1 MRKRSKSVT
10 NLHITKVL
18 ALGHYKIDYS
28 ITLDDDDMRAFNLTD
43 ITKLKTYSDIKFIIE
58 NLSLWSKIRLTT
70 DNDWINLLLYLNR
83 INTESNKIYL
93 EFISYEHP
101 VYLNDEVKQM
111 LQTVNETN
119 YFFVNETALT
129 PEEQKA
135 FSLTI
140 RFRDR
145 STVIHFNELEDIE
158 RNNNVDNE
166 VQEEGGTKIREIT
179 QEEEEA
185 EQNLS
190 GSIFDKVKLTCDSYN
205 YFLSSIGETLET
217 SPYED
222 FVEFVVDAKLKYGAL
237 IVTEYGDHVEYF
249 SDKETMTLLNKLY
262 LITDIFLFDEKEAL
276 SNFKKHYEIL
286 TKENSKKV
294 YKFGEI
300 EINNYPFGKEG
311 KQKTERNEEKNLSDN
326 EHENEHDNENNNV
339 SENKG
344 ETDEHKDEEEEHNG
358 EEDEQKG
365 EEDEHN
371 GEEDEQKGEE
381 DEQKGE
387 IENVNENEKQV
398 SGEEVDKENKKSE
411 IAKEDNKSQMSS
423 RVNSHANVKKNN
435 IYRNSIIPFNHRG
448 KLKLLTEKDI
458 FDYFRFDVACNGGL
472 SILNSKLGIFIDENF
487 SKVTFIEVPMNSK
500 ALIFSYDI
508 KPHPKLYPSTLHK
521 VEKYWA
527 VLRGNRN
534 YFKSFFYAG
543 ILSIICFQRRK
554 NFGLETLY
562 PAYLKGHELLR
573 RILHLKTKDIEF
585 PDNPK
590 FYIVKLNN
598 GEIDNFLKKQ
608 YNGKKEKKFVLDC
621 INLEKSHLKYYVPL
635 FDDNLHE
642 FFDND
647 VTKKELER
655 KGFINS
661 KGFVNY
667 DPYYREGMGIPG
679 KNNLRYVSGSNPNYV
694 IKKQVEANVKNMNNR
709 ILKGPVI
716 ATKVKLPAIKCR
728 ITEKVNKFRN
738 QEKKCNHKYRKE
750 GCKECARFQQEKN
763 RIQKENREKVVKI
776 EEDKKNPKRNYF
788 KYK

>member
-1 MRKRSKSVT
+1 MKQMRKRSKSVT

-129 PEEQKA
+129 RQFKKN

-166 VQEEGGTKIREIT
+166 VQEEGGTKIRQIT
-179 QEEEEA
+179 QEEEA

-222 FVEFVVDAKLKYGAL
+222 YVEFVIEAKLKYGAL
-237 IVTEYGDHVEYF
+237 IVTEYGDYVEYF

-300 EINNYPFGKEG
+300 EVNNYPFGSEG
-311 KQKTERNEEKNLSDN
+311 KPQTQRHDEKNISEPNHYENEEDN
-326 EHENEHDNENNNV
+326 
-339 SENKG
+339 NK
-344 ETDEHKDEEEEHNG
+344 
-358 EEDEQKG
+358 
-365 EEDEHN
+365 
-371 GEEDEQKGEE
+371 
-381 DEQKGE
+381 
-387 IENVNENEKQV
+387 NEK
-398 SGEEVDKENKKSE
+398 EN
-411 IAKEDNKSQMSS
+411 NKSQMSS
-423 RVNSHANVKKNN
+423 RVKSGVKIKKVK
-435 IYRNSIIPFNHRG
+435 IYQSSIIPFNHRG
-448 KLKLLTEKDI
+448 KLRLLTEKDI
-458 FDYFRFDVACNGGL
+458 YDYFRFDIACNGGL

-500 ALIFSYDI
+500 ALMFSYPV

-527 VLRGNRN
+527 MLRGDRD
-534 YFKSFFYAG
+534 YFKSFFWAG
-543 ILSIICFQRRK
+543 ILSVICLTRRK
-554 NFGLETLY
+554 NFGLDTLY
-562 PAYLKGHELLR
+562 PAYLKGHEILK
-573 RILHLKTKDIEF
+573 RILHLKTKNIEF

-598 GEIDNFLKKQ
+598 NEVESFLTKQ

-642 FFDND
+642 FFDNY
-647 VTKKELER
+647 VTKKELES

-667 DPYYREGMGIPG
+667 DPCYREGMGIPG
-679 KNNLRYVSGSNPNYV
+679 KNNLKYVSASNPHYI
-694 IKKQVEANVKNMNNR
+694 IKKQVEANVKNMNKR

-716 ATKVKLPAIKCR
+716 ATNVKLPAIKCK
-728 ITEKVNKFRN
+728 ITDNVSKYKS
-738 QEKKCNHKYRKE
+738 QEKKCHHKYRKI
-750 GCKECARFQQEKN
+750 GCKECLNYQNEKD
-763 RIQKENREKVVKI
+763 RIKKENAEKVRKI
-776 EEDKKNPKRNYF
+776 EEDKKNPKIDYF
-788 KYK
+788 KFK